1 MKLFGE
7 IFQQILG
14 FSLKFLAW
22 WQFQWCSLFH
32 KFPSLLK
39 HKKFNS
45 FDVIFTLNKGIRF
58 YNYKR
63 ILKNGYS
70 SPREIESAY
79 LATDSFKD
87 KDEKGLLFSVV
98 RILDSE
104 AKYKGYGE
112 GIYFNVNLWNK
123 VSEEQKNTLSAFY
136 GSENLEFISSYATS
150 EKTQEQKI
158 KFDSIIANFKEKLRN
173 SL

>member
-1 MKLFGE
+1 MLKNNPEARALFDNDE
-7 IFQQILG
+7 LIDREYSATRDAL
-14 FSLKFLAW
+14 
-22 WQFQWCSLFH
+22 
-32 KFPSLLK
+32 
-39 HKKFNS
+39 
-45 FDVIFTLNKGIRF
+45 
-58 YNYKR
+58 YKR
-63 ILKNGYS
+63 ILNEGYS
-70 SPREIESAY
+70 SPRGIESAY

-136 GSENLEFISSYATS
+136 GSENLEFISSFATS
-150 EKTQEQKI
+150 EKTPEQKI